1 MNNNFTLIVKVESG
15 HSVSLSDIFGEKV
28 ANMTYRSFFLPS
40 FPWAPTGNCLI
51 VVRNI
56 FQEHVRGLEFTID
69 REIISHPE
77 VECYRN
83 EVVQDF
89 ALIAHFRQIVQKQ
102 RGLCYYNSFFKKK
115 GRPCNFTQWCIADIR
130 WARSMMHAMQCDF
143 RKVLLQLSRLRNP
156 TWTDRDGMTIK
167 AMARLYLYP
176 QNINTR

>member
-1 MNNNFTLIVKVESG
+1 MFLEGKLVMLLMNNNFTLIVKVESG

-69 REIISHPE
+69 WEIITHPE
-77 VECYRN
+77 LECYRN

-102 RGLCYYNSFFKKK
+102 RGLCYYNSFFKK
-115 GRPCNFTQWCIADIR
+115 GQA
-130 WARSMMHAMQCDF
+130 
-143 RKVLLQLSRLRNP
+143 L
-156 TWTDRDGMTIK
+156 
-167 AMARLYLYP
+167 
-176 QNINTR
+176 